1 MITLVFLFVLGLGG
15 WTASTLMSQGKH
27 QEEIKNELGNIFDS
41 FKDLSKS
48 VHKLSVDELV
58 TLRSEIDEAIFNKT
72 VATWKY

>member
-1 MITLVFLFVLGLGG
+1 MELYKTALLFKR
-15 WTASTLMSQGKH
+15 T
-27 QEEIKNELGNIFDS
+27 ELTTYKTYNS
-41 FKDLSKS
+41 WWKDLSKS